1 MAEGKKKQKKSP
13 WWYKLGIMVFGAVF
27 CVSAFM
33 AGRDYLAAKKEADAF
48 DSLSKLA
55 ADYAE
60 EKAPADL
67 PESSGFLLTAKKS
80 EALASN
86 FTSERWLISL

>member
-13 WWYKLGIMVFGAVF
+13 WWYKLGILVFGAVF

-33 AGRDYLAAKKEADAF
+33 VGRDYLAAKKEADAF

-55 ADYAE
+55 AEYAE
-60 EKAPADL
+60 EKAPGRSDGECRGDNGSG
-67 PESSGFLLTAKKS
+67 ESGGVGRTLKGGCRICGA
-80 EALASN
+80 
-86 FTSERWLISL
+86 

>member
-13 WWYKLGIMVFGAVF
+13 WWYKLGILVFGAVF

-60 EKAPADL
+60 EK
-67 PESSGFLLTAKKS
+67 SSGRSAGEFRGDNGSGESGGVGRTLKGGCRIRGA
-80 EALASN
+80 
-86 FTSERWLISL
+86 

>member
-1 MAEGKKKQKKSP
+1 MAEGI
-13 WWYKLGIMVFGAVF
+13 LVFGAVF

-67 PESSGFLLTAKKS
+67 PVHIYSSPDLCTLL
-80 EALASN
+80 
-86 FTSERWLISL
+86 

>member
-13 WWYKLGIMVFGAVF
+13 WWYKLGILVFGSVF

-33 AGRDYLAAKKEADAF
+33 VGRDYLAAKKEADAF

-55 ADYAE
+55 AGRSDGE
-60 EKAPADL
+60 CRGDNGSG
-67 PESSGFLLTAKKS
+67 ESGGVGRTLKGGCRIRGA
-80 EALASN
+80 
-86 FTSERWLISL
+86 

>member
-1 MAEGKKKQKKSP
+1 MTEGKKKRKKSP
-13 WWYKLGIMVFGAVF
+13 WWYKVGILVFGAVF

-33 AGRDYLAAKKEADAF
+33 AVRDYLAAKKEADAF

-55 ADYAE
+55 AEYAE

-67 PESSGFLLTAKKS
+67 TESAGEAKS
-80 EALASN
+80 EATRS
-86 FTSERWLISL
+86 

>member
-13 WWYKLGIMVFGAVF
+13 WWYKLGILVFGAVF

-67 PESSGFLLTAKKS
+67 TESAGERS
-80 EALASN
+80 E
-86 FTSERWLISL
+86 ERRVGKECRSRWSPYH

>member
-60 EKAPADL
+60 EKAPGRSAGEFRGDNGSG
-67 PESSGFLLTAKKS
+67 ESGGVGRTLKGGCRIRGA
-80 EALASN
+80 
-86 FTSERWLISL
+86 

>member
-33 AGRDYLAAKKEADAF
+33 AGRDYLAAKKGGGRVRQ
-48 DSLSKLA
+48 
-55 ADYAE
+55 
-60 EKAPADL
+60 
-67 PESSGFLLTAKKS
+67 PE
-80 EALASN
+80 
-86 FTSERWLISL
+86 

>member
-13 WWYKLGIMVFGAVF
+13 WWYKLGILVFGAVF

-67 PESSGFLLTAKKS
+67 TESAESGGVGRTLKGGCRIRGA
-80 EALASN
+80 
-86 FTSERWLISL
+86 

>member
-13 WWYKLGIMVFGAVF
+13 WWYKLGILVFGAVF

-55 ADYAE
+55 AD
-60 EKAPADL
+60 
-67 PESSGFLLTAKKS
+67 
-80 EALASN
+80 
-86 FTSERWLISL
+86 